1 MRSGPPL
8 GGPLIEPVQ
17 GGTMLD
23 TRDHAASFKAQSRQD
38 SNQRSERA
46 RRANGRVRSPGQAAV
61 SLDDFLRDARF
72 DANDPA
78 ALGALLCALI
88 EGGFDRAPA
97 LPLPGHGET
106 LARWRALAAVAA
118 CDLGLVKL
126 FEGHTDALAILAELN
141 GPVPP
146 AASRWGVWAAEAPDA
161 RVRAFRQELPRD
173 SSDGATGALVR
184 LSGTKAWCSGARALT
199 HALVTAWLDD
209 EPVLAAVA
217 MDSAS
222 ISIDSSKWQAVGM
235 QASASADVTFHDT
248 AATLVGAPH
257 AYLRRAG
264 FWRGGA
270 GIAACW
276 YGAAAQIGRTLRDAC
291 AQRAD
296 AHRLA
301 HLGASDVA
309 LQSAAAVLRETA
321 AWIDAQPSADAQIPA
336 MRARLAVEQAAS
348 TVIEHATRALGAGP
362 LCRNARFAR
371 ALADL
376 PVFLRQSHAER
387 DLAALGER
395 LVAADTNAGTSA
407 CTPLSHHASTGST
420 TAWTL

>member
-1 MRSGPPL
+1 
-8 GGPLIEPVQ
+8 
-17 GGTMLD
+17 MLD
-23 TRDHAASFKAQSRQD
+23 TRDHAASFKAPTRQV
-38 SNQRSERA
+38 SNQHGGRA
-46 RRANGRVRSPGQAAV
+46 LRASASAPQPVNPAM
-61 SLDDFLRDARF
+61 SLDGFLCDARF

-78 ALGALLCALI
+78 ALGALLADLI
-88 EGGFDRAPA
+88 ECGYDRAPTM
-97 LPLPGHGET
+97 PLPGHGET
-106 LARWRALAAVAA
+106 LVRWRALAAVAA

-141 GPVPP
+141 GPLP
-146 AASRWGVWAAEAPDA
+146 ATASRWGVWAAEAPDA
-161 RVRAFRQELPRD
+161 RLRAINEGIQNV
-173 SSDGATGALVR
+173 SGAGAPVR

-199 HALVTAWLDD
+199 HALVTAWRDD

-217 MDSAS
+217 LNQAS
-222 ISIDSSKWQAVGM
+222 ISIDISKWQAVGM

-248 AATLVGAPH
+248 VATLVGAPH

-264 FWRGGA
+264 FWHGGA

-291 AQRAD
+291 ARRAD

-301 HLGASDVA
+301 HLGATDVA

-321 AWIDAQPSADAQIPA
+321 AWIDAQPSADAQTRVL
-336 MRARLAVEQAAS
+336 RARLTVEESASAV
-348 TVIEHATRALGAGP
+348 IDHATRALGAGP
-362 LCRNARFAR
+362 LCRDARFAR

-387 DLAALGER
+387 DLATLGER
-395 LVAADTNAGTSA
+395 LVACVDPSA
-407 CTPLSHHASTGST
+407 VLASHHASSLTLT
-420 TAWTL
+420 PWTL